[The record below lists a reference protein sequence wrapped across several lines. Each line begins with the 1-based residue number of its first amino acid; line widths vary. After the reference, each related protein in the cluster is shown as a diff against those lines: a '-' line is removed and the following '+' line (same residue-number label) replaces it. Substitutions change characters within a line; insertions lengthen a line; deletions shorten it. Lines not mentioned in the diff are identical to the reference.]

1 MIKHLIVAFLFGS
14 IITLFVAQHD
24 EWTQRK
30 MGQVFQGIFQENF
43 DSTITFR
50 VKDLNFFAPHIIFE
64 NVVVNVQNSDEWSW
78 RCKTF
83 TVSFSW
89 MHFISVGSIDMRVLV
104 DGLEVK
110 SSVNNG
116 KLAIAPH
123 LEKLM
128 QKPDFPIPTVLKSV
142 VLKKSKMYA
151 YDKANK
157 STATAFWNSSSLKIG
172 NVFKT
177 SMYVTDGTMSLY
189 GRACIVGMSGN
200 MNISAIDKVQGPE
213 VTVRVAGSFQSP
225 HLGMHD
231 ICYITGTWER
241 NHGRFSLSSAQNAL
255 VFDPI
260 IVTPRDTK
268 ITARFPLSFAWRFA
282 HNDVTDDRISGNG
295 ILSLH
300 ATRDA
305 SSRVEGQMILENVQ
319 YQHKQLCDTGKL
331 TVTRRDTNW
340 RGDVS
345 VRAHSAELAGAWR
358 WHEQSKQGNMH
369 LTNVTSVPV
378 PRIAYWHIL
387 PQDFSCRISS
397 DHGIV
402 VGSYDNTVTNI
413 LSNVSYTSHG
423 ELTVND
429 GIFSAQGKVNQQRY
443 EVAGSMQPHFQLQKC
458 IYYDQS
464 GTPLI
469 TVSTHYQDEY
479 NRAVLDGSVTFPFV
493 RSLIYQMMRYD
504 LQGEGVL
511 NVHGTM
517 HSDAIDLQ
525 LHLADATIRLPQTY
539 NFIDGFD
546 AAITFDIATYS
557 LVMRDMQCSLHT
569 GKVRSLRAIAMFDM
583 HGGCTFMHVPV
594 LFDRCLLNVKKD
606 LFAIVSGRVL
616 FLKGENNHPL
626 IKGQL
631 ILDRAQLKE
640 NLFSDVFRKRLFKYT
655 GNVFDRSDAQMG
667 CDVTIE
673 TKAPIRVDTDF
684 LQTNAKIHIAVKN
697 TIQSPEISGSISLL
711 SGSLAFP
718 YKSLH
723 ITKGSIYFLPEQ
735 SYDPM
740 IELVARNN
748 IKKYNVTL
756 HVTGSLGQHHI
767 MLDST
772 PPLTQEQ
779 ITTLLLV
786 GSEEESLNIMMPA
799 LIVQNLKGLLF
810 SANQSS
816 ALHKYF
822 KPLLKQFN
830 INLVPSFTDQ
840 SGRGGL
846 RGAIEIDVND
856 RWRALIQKNFS
867 LSEDTR
873 FELEY
878 LLSDDISLRGIRD
891 ERRDLGGEVEVRWKF

>member
-1 MIKHLIVAFLFGS
+1 MIKHLIFALLSGS
-14 IITLFVAQHD
+14 IITLFFAQRD

-30 MGQVFQGIFQENF
+30 MGQVFQSIFQENF

-64 NVVVNVQNSDEWSW
+64 DVVVNVQNSDKWSW

-89 MHFISVGSIDMRVLV
+89 MHFISAGSIDMRVSV

-116 KLAIAPH
+116 ALAIAPH

-151 YDKANK
+151 YDEANK
-157 STATAFWNSSSLKIG
+157 SAATASWNSSSLKIG

-177 SMYVTDGTMSLY
+177 SMYITDGTVSLY
-189 GRACIVGMSGN
+189 DRACIVGMSGN
-200 MNISAIDKVQGPE
+200 MHISAIDKGHAPE
-213 VTVRVAGSFQSP
+213 VTVRVSGSFQSP

-241 NHGRFSLSSAQNAL
+241 NHGRFSLSSAQNEL

-260 IVTPRDTK
+260 IITPRDTK

-282 HNDVTDDRISGNG
+282 HNDVADDRISGNG
-295 ILSLH
+295 LLSLY

-305 SSRVEGQMILENVQ
+305 SSRVEGQMVLENMQ
-319 YQHKQLCDTGKL
+319 YQHKQLCDTSKL
-331 TVTRRDTNW
+331 TVTGRDTNW
-340 RGDVS
+340 RGNVS
-345 VRAHSAELAGAWR
+345 VRAHGAELAGAWR
-358 WHEQSKQGNMH
+358 WHDQLKQGNIH

-397 DHGIV
+397 DHGVV
-402 VGSYDNTVTNI
+402 VGSYDNRVTNI

-423 ELTVND
+423 ALTMND

-443 EVAGSMQPHFQLQKC
+443 EVVGSVQPHFQLQKC
-458 IYYDQS
+458 MYYDQS
-464 GTPLI
+464 GIPLVTI
-469 TVSTHYQDEY
+469 STHYQDEY
-479 NRAVLDGSVTFPFV
+479 KRTVLDGSITFPFV

-511 NVHGTM
+511 NVHGAM
-517 HSDAIDLQ
+517 NRDAIDLQ

-546 AAITFDIATYS
+546 AAITFDTATYS
-557 LVMRDMQCSLHT
+557 LIMRDMQCSLHT
-569 GKVRSLRAIAMFDM
+569 GKVRSLRAIATFDT
-583 HGGCTFMHVPV
+583 HGGCTFVHAPV

-631 ILDRAQLKE
+631 IIDRAQLKE
-640 NLFSDVFRKRLFKYT
+640 NLFSDVFRRRLFKYT
-655 GNVFDRSDAQMG
+655 ENVFHRSDEQMD
-667 CDVTIE
+667 CDITIE

-684 LQTNAKIHIAVKN
+684 LQTNAKVHVAIKN
-697 TIQSPEISGSISLL
+697 TIQSPEFSGSVSLL
-711 SGSLAFP
+711 SGSLVFP

-756 HVTGSLGQHHI
+756 HVTGSLQQHHI

-786 GSEEESLNIMMPA
+786 GSEEESLNVMMPA

-810 SANQSS
+810 SDNQSS
-816 ALHKYF
+816 VLHKYF
-822 KPLLKQFN
+822 KPFLKQFN
-830 INLVPSFTDQ
+830 INLVPSFTDK